1 MSASVPHVFLDTNTL
16 LHYRRPDQIDWCAFL
31 GADAV
36 MLVVTPALI
45 DELEAQK
52 AYANR
57 SRKLKDRA
65 NASIKWIAQYIE
77 CEEPV
82 ELRPGVKLLFVRES
96 PMIDFA
102 AHRLSR
108 MVADDQLIASAL
120 QFRQETGAHIVFVS
134 NDTGLRLK
142 LQPRGLKGTA
152 PPEDARLPEEMDDA
166 EKEMAELRRELARHQ
181 SRRPKLFLTFQD
193 GREFGRIRTI
203 RTKLPKV
210 VKASELVLPAHTLAA
225 HSSESV
231 ADYARKLT
239 IWKDEIELLSP
250 CELQIGNSG
259 TAEATD
265 IAIDFTFT
273 KFVKALSQDDFPK
286 QPKRPR
292 SPFDFDVDFSNI
304 PNLRSIMEPRPAGK
318 PYISKEGSL
327 SFRIPQLVHN
337 RTLKLHCFWWKF
349 SASLSI
355 QNFSAEYSITCVEA
369 IDPISGTLNFVL
381 ENDEQ

>member
-102 AHRLSR
+102 AHRLSQ

-250 CELQIGNSG
+250 CEITDREFGNGRGNGYRHRLYLYQIRKGAKPGRFPEAAETAAFAVRFRCGLLQHSQFTEHHGASSG
-259 TAEATD
+259 
-265 IAIDFTFT
+265 
-273 KFVKALSQDDFPK
+273 
-286 QPKRPR
+286 R
-292 SPFDFDVDFSNI
+292 
-304 PNLRSIMEPRPAGK
+304 
-318 PYISKEGSL
+318 
-327 SFRIPQLVHN
+327 
-337 RTLKLHCFWWKF
+337 
-349 SASLSI
+349 
-355 QNFSAEYSITCVEA
+355 EA
-369 IDPISGTLNFVL
+369 IYQQGRLALIPDTAIGA
-381 ENDEQ
+381 